1 MFSNGSRV
9 ILVRSRVAPEHSFF
23 FRFPSDGGPGDVE
36 LDVARYLE
44 VLSGHLVC
52 TRISKE
58 IGRPSKGGSRAPT
71 SSVLV
76 ENGVFRSVL
85 DVGTPR
91 AK

>member
-1 MFSNGSRV
+1 M
-9 ILVRSRVAPEHSFF
+9 
-23 FRFPSDGGPGDVE
+23 E

-52 TRISKE
+52 TGFSNE

-71 SSVLV
+71 SSVPV